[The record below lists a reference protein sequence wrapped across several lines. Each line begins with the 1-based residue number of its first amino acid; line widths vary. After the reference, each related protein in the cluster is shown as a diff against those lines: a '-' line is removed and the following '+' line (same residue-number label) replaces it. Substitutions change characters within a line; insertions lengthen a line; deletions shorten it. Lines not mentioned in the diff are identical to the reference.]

1 VWRLLLCRLF
11 DNQVNRMEVRTKV
24 WLTENGKSLIGK
36 GKASLLK
43 AIDEEKSLNRACKKI
58 NISYKRAWLMLK
70 KIEESAGKPVV
81 ISVRGGNE
89 QGTFLTDYAKDMLA
103 EYDARK
109 NITHETINDETF
121 WEGVELTI
129 TARNQLAGKV
139 VDVEL
144 GDIISKVKIS
154 IEPTVVT
161 SVITTEAVK
170 KLDIKKEDKVLAVI
184 KSTEVMIAKK

>member
-1 VWRLLLCRLF
+1 MWRLLLCRLF
-11 DNQVNRMEVRTKV
+11 DNQVNIMEVRTKV

-70 KIEESAGKPVV
+70 KIEESAGRPVV

-89 QGTFLTDYAKDMLA
+89 QGTFLTDYAKEMLA

-109 NITHETINDETF
+109 NITHETIDDETF

-154 IEPTVVT
+154 IKPTVVT

-170 KLDIKKEDKVLAVI
+170 KLDIKKDDDVLAVI

>member
-1 VWRLLLCRLF
+1 MWKLLLCRLF

-89 QGTFLTDYAKDMLA
+89 QGTFLTDYAKEMLA

-154 IEPTVVT
+154 IKPTVVT

-170 KLDIKKEDKVLAVI
+170 KLDIKKEDEVLAVI

>member
-1 VWRLLLCRLF
+1 VWKLLLCRLF

-89 QGTFLTDYAKDMLA
+89 QGTFLTDYAKEMLA

-154 IEPTVVT
+154 IKPTVVT

-170 KLDIKKEDKVLAVI
+170 KLDIKKEDEVLAVI

>member
-1 VWRLLLCRLF
+1 MWRLLLCRLF

-89 QGTFLTDYAKDMLA
+89 QGTFLTDYAKEMLA

-154 IEPTVVT
+154 IKPTVVT

-170 KLDIKKEDKVLAVI
+170 KLDIKKEDEVLAVI